1 MEGTEIEDVLYIR
14 GATVEPSSPL
24 ERIGWNYEIE
34 ILMLDEREKRGTILD
49 IDFISNENL
58 IKRNLFVI
66 RKMDEF

>member
-1 MEGTEIEDVLYIR
+1 
-14 GATVEPSSPL
+14 
-24 ERIGWNYEIE
+24 
-34 ILMLDEREKRGTILD
+34 MLDEREKRGTILD